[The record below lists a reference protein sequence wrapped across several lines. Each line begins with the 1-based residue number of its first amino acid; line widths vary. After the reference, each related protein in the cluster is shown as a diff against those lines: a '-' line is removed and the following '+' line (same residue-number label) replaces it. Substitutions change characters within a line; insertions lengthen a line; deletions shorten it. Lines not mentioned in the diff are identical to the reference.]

1 MDVLALEFCDCLDGD
16 QRVGEM
22 SSCRERRV
30 EYRATGVP
38 SARVVGL
45 SGSFPE
51 PERSSAP
58 EKVCTRHREWCRRLV
73 LM

>member
-1 MDVLALEFCDCLDGD
+1 MELKKEWMSWLWNSVTVLMVD

-58 EKVCTRHREWCRRLV
+58 EKRVVSPSC
-73 LM
+73 